1 MMALKYCEI
10 LVVKGYI
17 LFSVLYFY
25 VGEIRKDAVENDL
38 WVHPCS
44 WGYPVKSNSF
54 IKVTIASLFFCLC
67 CYCSVTKSCL
77 TEIPWMAAHQASPS
91 FAISQNLIKFMSI
104 ELVMPSNH
112 FTLCQ
117 SLLLTPS
124 ILPRTRVFPNE
135 SALPIRWPKNWSF
148 SISLSNKY
156 SGLISFGL
164 LGLTSLLSKGLSY
177 ESSPIYVVLTICQI
191 NITNISTFSVHND
204 KEIGPIESEKWKC

>member
-1 MMALKYCEI
+1 
-10 LVVKGYI
+10 
-17 LFSVLYFY
+17 
-25 VGEIRKDAVENDL
+25 
-38 WVHPCS
+38 
-44 WGYPVKSNSF
+44 
-54 IKVTIASLFFCLC
+54 
-67 CYCSVTKSCL
+67 
-77 TEIPWMAAHQASPS
+77 MAAHQASPS

-104 ELVMPSNH
+104 KLVMPSNH

-204 KEIGPIESEKWKC
+204 KEIGPIESEK